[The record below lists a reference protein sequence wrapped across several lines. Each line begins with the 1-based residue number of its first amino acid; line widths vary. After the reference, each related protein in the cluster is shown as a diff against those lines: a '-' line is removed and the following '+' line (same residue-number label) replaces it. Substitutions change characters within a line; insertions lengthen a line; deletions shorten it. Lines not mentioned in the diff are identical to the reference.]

1 MRATSNLP
9 PGPTND
15 VILKGH
21 ALIVDTA
28 THIGKSAADPQ
39 KRYAGNDLA
48 CVNCHL
54 DAGLRPFGA
63 PFVSTYAS
71 FPMMVD
77 DKVIT
82 LKERINGCMIR
93 SMNGKE
99 LPADGPEMQAIIAYI
114 KYLGQATPEGVRVA
128 GMGLFPIADPP
139 LAADATRGQ
148 KVYADL
154 CASCHKDD
162 GQGEPNKSP
171 RLGYLIPP
179 LWGDDSFN
187 AAAGMAKLAHAAAF
201 VHGEPTKEKGGRGA
215 ERPRAIRFRPTSLD
229 KGSMQT
235 IEDGNEGDCRAGE
248 YEIGEKVG
256 MAMTRSYRR
265 TIDDH

>member
-1 MRATSNLP
+1 MTHRGWMVGIALVAALAAGLGAGYIIWGWPTNWYARDVTNLP
-9 PGPTND
+9 PSPTND

-28 THIGKSAADPQ
+28 THIGKNAADPQ
-39 KRYAGNDLA
+39 NRYAGNDLA

-99 LPADGPEMQAIIAYI
+99 LPADSPEMQAIIAYI
-114 KYLGQATPEGVRVA
+114 KFWGRGRRRACASPAWGSFRSPIRLWRPMPRAGRRSMPISARVA
-128 GMGLFPIADPP
+128 TRMTARASPTSRRA
-139 LAADATRGQ
+139 LAISFRRYGATT
-148 KVYADL
+148 
-154 CASCHKDD
+154 ASMRRPAWRSLLTPRPMSAPTCRSASAIRIRC
-162 GQGEPNKSP
+162 SP
-171 RLGYLIPP
+171 CSRLGT
-179 LWGDDSFN
+179 S
-187 AAAGMAKLAHAAAF
+187 
-201 VHGEPTKEKGGRGA
+201 
-215 ERPRAIRFRPTSLD
+215 RPI
-229 KGSMQT
+229 
-235 IEDGNEGDCRAGE
+235 
-248 YEIGEKVG
+248 
-256 MAMTRSYRR
+256 
-265 TIDDH
+265 